1 MPEKQ
6 TIPEVDPVVPSIHT
20 EVRRSKRIQE
30 KESRMGKRSWDPEV
44 IGSED
49 GESDPDYQC

>member
-6 TIPEVDPVVPSIHT
+6 TIPEVDPVVSSIHT

-30 KESRMGKRSWDPEV
+30 KESRMGKGSWDPEV

-49 GESDPDYQC
+49 DETDLDY